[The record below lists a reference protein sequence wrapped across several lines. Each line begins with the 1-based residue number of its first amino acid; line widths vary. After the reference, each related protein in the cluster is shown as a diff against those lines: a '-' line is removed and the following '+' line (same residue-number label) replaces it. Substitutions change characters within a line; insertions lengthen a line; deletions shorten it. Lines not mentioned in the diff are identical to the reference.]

1 MSIRNPGP
9 LLTSIF
15 RGTLEHIPPEWRA
28 KLELKKLN
36 QQQPNDVDEDSLS
49 GQLIG
54 SQVERIRARNK
65 RKKTNVQ
72 LLDSPTGKS
81 LVQKKRLANGQIA
94 VRTRTFPPEGTDLVP
109 PTDAVEA
116 AQHNLGVGWL
126 DQTVN

>member
-9 LLTSIF
+9 LLTLIF

-28 KLELKKLN
+28 KLGLKKFD

-54 SQVERIRARNK
+54 SQVDATRTDE

-81 LVQKKRLANGQIA
+81 
-94 VRTRTFPPEGTDLVP
+94 TRPEKASSQRPDRGRDAHISTRRNRFGSTDRC
-109 PTDAVEA
+109 
-116 AQHNLGVGWL
+116 G
-126 DQTVN
+126 